1 MKFLKLIA
9 LMLALFTMLTLAVS
23 CNSGDGAETTAA
35 QTTKQDDGTTA
46 APFITKIT
54 VIALDEEGEGVEVF
68 STDEAVYNGL
78 KSTSALTA
86 SEIVADYCADNDIEC
101 SLDADGCLEKVGEY
115 TTADYEI
122 NGNGVMW
129 TYYVNEVKL
138 SDFDAAVANGA
149 EIVVKMV
156 VVSRS

>member
-9 LMLALFTMLTLAVS
+9 LMLALFTLLTLAVS
-23 CNSGDGAETTAA
+23 CNSGDQPEDTTKAAETTKNDGV
-35 QTTKQDDGTTA
+35 TT

-54 VIALDEEGEGVEVF
+54 VIALDAEGKEVEVF
-68 STDEAVYNGL
+68 STDEAIYNGL
-78 KSTSALTA
+78 KADTSALTA

-101 SLDADGCLEKVGEY
+101 TLDSDNCLEKVGDY
-115 TTADYEI
+115 TTADFEI
-122 NGNGVMW
+122 DGKGVMW

-138 SDFDAAVANGA
+138 TDYDTAVANGA

-156 VVSRS
+156 IVK